1 MSVAD
6 MRKALQIL
14 SEWRF
19 NKVYQMNSE
28 NDITKALYVAIQVLE
43 EKIREESVDHELHG

>member
-1 MSVAD
+1 MGLND
-6 MRKALQIL
+6 LRKALSIL

-19 NKVYQMNSE
+19 NKVYQMNAE
-28 NDITKALYVAIQVLE
+28 NDITRALYVAIQVLE